1 MIGYA
6 RRGRRRC
13 FSGRGCN
20 SRRLHFLCRN
30 QFDYNCLRLSWTRV
44 SFPPPRIS
52 GATDDRRGRTERSP
66 CHPLAMIHCFRSG
79 VALGPAGAN
88 DTLNAA
94 HKQHERMRYTLLS
107 NDHGSLFRR
116 LATPPYLTSKRTACR
131 FPSQAFNP
139 FVIDGEQHKTTGSP
153 SSTMAPRRPAT
164 GGRGTRL
171 SERGR
176 PNRGFQMPEWRSCC
190 MSFQPRLRVP
200 VYLGAGAAGGAA
212 NLIKA
217 FASL

>member
-1 MIGYA
+1 M
-6 RRGRRRC
+6 
-13 FSGRGCN
+13 
-20 SRRLHFLCRN
+20 
-30 QFDYNCLRLSWTRV
+30 T
-44 SFPPPRIS
+44 
-52 GATDDRRGRTERSP
+52 
-66 CHPLAMIHCFRSG
+66 
-79 VALGPAGAN
+79 
-88 DTLNAA
+88 
-94 HKQHERMRYTLLS
+94 YTLPS

-139 FVIDGEQHKTTGSP
+139 FVIDGEQRKTTQTRLF
-153 SSTMAPRRPAT
+153 STMPPRRPAT

-176 PNRGFQMPEWRSCC
+176 TNRGFQMPERRSCC